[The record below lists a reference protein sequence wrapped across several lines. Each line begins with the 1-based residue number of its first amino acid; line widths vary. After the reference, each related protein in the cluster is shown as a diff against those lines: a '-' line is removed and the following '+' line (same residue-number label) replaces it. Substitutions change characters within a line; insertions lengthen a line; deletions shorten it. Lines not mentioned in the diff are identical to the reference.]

1 MCESRYNSA
10 RGRLKGTLVPDEGMS
25 KVGDYSA
32 GFTLSRR
39 EIATLRALGQRGDDG
54 LALVEQITS
63 LRGKKAE
70 EFLERLMAKRG
81 HMISLAGRILGRIQ
95 ATPPFESEEIDRLSP
110 QPSPLLESGFRVGQ
124 REARYMLELGDRD
137 RVTEGC
143 LDIGL
148 CNGILGI
155 SGRDLRQPMGWSD
168 QVRMEDSLTWASRV
182 SLKTVF
188 MIGLVKDEILR
199 QQGQALV
206 ADIKQ
211 NPGMPAYVK
220 AQVRESAIR
229 ATASRG

>member
-1 MCESRYNSA
+1 MCESRYNSV

-25 KVGDYSA
+25 QVADYSA

-39 EIATLRALGQRGDDG
+39 EIATLRALGQGGDAD
-54 LALVEQITS
+54 LTLIEQMTA
-63 LRGKKAE
+63 LRGKEAE
-70 EFLERLMAKRG
+70 VFLERLKAKRG
-81 HMISLAGRILGRIQ
+81 HMLSLAGRILGRIQ
-95 ATPPFESEEIDRLSP
+95 ATPPFESEEIDRVSP

-148 CNGILGI
+148 CNDIFGI
-155 SGRDLRQPMGWSD
+155 SCRDLRQPMGWSD

-211 NPGMPAYVK
+211 NPALPAAAK
-220 AQVRESAIR
+220 AQVRASAIR
-229 ATASRG
+229 ATGNRR